1 LTREGKVFVE
11 SIVIVGAGHSGGKAA
26 QALRRHG
33 FGGRIALVGSEAHPP
48 YDRPPL
54 SKAVLLG
61 KKPPEQCFFKPAEW
75 YEENGIDLIL
85 GRTVERI
92 DRQEKRVLLDDG
104 QQISYDR
111 LLLAT
116 GARPRDLEVPGAQ
129 LDGVSQLR
137 TTLDSIRI
145 LPWLCKG
152 RQLVVVGAGFI
163 GLEVAAA
170 ASELGCAVTVLEA
183 APSALM
189 RSLPEQIARVLIE
202 THRRHGVDICFG
214 VQIASIEGKGKVSA
228 IALTNGVVISCDAVI
243 YGIGVKPNTA
253 LAEEAG
259 LVVKNG
265 IFVGPDLRTSD
276 NDIFACG
283 DACAFWSPHYGREIR
298 LESWKNAEDQADIAA
313 RGLMGEAVAYNQ
325 VPWFWSNQYDLTL
338 QVAGLPTFGARIVE
352 RPIGGGTLFFSL
364 SDDGVLAGASALG
377 PVKDIAAPMRIV
389 KEWVGSELRFC
400 SQKLADVDLQLADPT
415 LFAHPLG
422 SS

>member
-1 LTREGKVFVE
+1 LTHEGKVFVE

-26 QALRRHG
+26 HALRGHG
-33 FGGRIALVGSEAHPP
+33 FGGKITLVGSEAHPP

-61 KKPPEQCFFKPAEW
+61 KKPMEACIFKPVEW

-92 DRQEKRVLLDDG
+92 DRREKRVLLDDG
-104 QQISYDR
+104 QKLSYGR

-116 GARPRDLEVPGAQ
+116 GARPRELEVPGGQ

-137 TTLDSIRI
+137 TTLDATRI
-145 LPWLCKG
+145 LPWLSKG
-152 RQLVVVGAGFI
+152 RHLVVIGAGFI

-183 APSALM
+183 ASSALM
-189 RSLPEQIARVLIE
+189 RSLPERIARLLIE
-202 THRRHGVDICFG
+202 THKQHGVDVRFAAQ
-214 VQIASIEGKGKVSA
+214 VASVEGNGKVSA
-228 IALTNGVVISCDAVI
+228 IALSNGEVLPCDAII
-243 YGIGVKPNTA
+243 YGIGVTPNTA

-259 LVVKNG
+259 LTVRNG

-276 NDIFACG
+276 DDIFACG
-283 DACAFWSPHYGREIR
+283 DACAFWSPLYGREIR
-298 LESWKNAEDQADIAA
+298 LESWKNAEDQAEIAA
-313 RGLMGEAVAYNQ
+313 RSLMGETVVYNR
-325 VPWFWSNQYDLTL
+325 VPWFWSNQYDISL
-338 QVAGLPTFGARIVE
+338 QVAGLPTFGATLVE

-364 SDDGVLAGASALG
+364 SDDGVLVGVGALG
-377 PVKDIAAPMRIV
+377 PVKDIAAPMRVV

-400 SQKLADVDLQLADPT
+400 AQKLGDMEMQLVDPAPFVR
-415 LFAHPLG
+415 FAG
-422 SS
+422 